1 MWADAQCFFQRVRQE
16 GKDKGTSR
24 VFSSNRCPQLVP
36 GGPSE
41 SRVHKEASGKQPE
54 EQGHKVVPTQRD
66 SEGSTIPP
74 SQCVHMV
81 RRAQCMQQSW
91 SVLARVFWWM
101 CVMMGPSAAPT
112 HPVETERVSATMDEF
127 ATFAR
132 E

>member
-1 MWADAQCFFQRVRQE
+1 MWADAQCFFKRVRQE

-24 VFSSNRCPQLVP
+24 VFRSNRCPQLVL

-54 EQGHKVVPTQRD
+54 EQGHKVVPTTQRD

-81 RRAQCMQQSW
+81 QRAQCMQQSW
-91 SVLARVFWWM
+91 SVLARVFLWM
-101 CVMMGPSAAPT
+101 CVMMGP
-112 HPVETERVSATMDEF
+112 F
-127 ATFAR
+127 
-132 E
+132 